1 MSNVQLI
8 FHDVA
13 FTYAASPAELFKSVS
28 FHVAAGW
35 TGVIGANG
43 SGKTTVLKL
52 ATGLLQ
58 PDSGGITRPALRL
71 YCPQRT
77 DDPPERTAEFIQ
89 DENRESRL
97 LKEKFEISDDFLMR
111 WQTLS
116 HGERKRLQLAVALW
130 FQPDLLAIDEPTNHL
145 DARGRDLIVAGLQTF
160 RGIGLLV
167 SHDRELLDRLCQT
180 CLLTSP
186 PAIVARP
193 GGATL
198 ALAAVEQEQMA
209 VQRQY
214 DLNKQSLNKVRQEA
228 ERRRR
233 EAQSADRKRSK
244 RHLDRKDRDGR
255 AKIDR
260 ARLTGKDGQAG
271 RLQRQLRGKLEKM
284 EAGLAEIKPEKS
296 FEMGIWLPSSRSQR
310 DFLLSLPA
318 AVFDLGGNKKLCCPD
333 LLVRPTDRI
342 AIMGPNGSGKS
353 TLVRHLLGCLHAD
366 EARITYLAQEIDGR
380 TSRAILQET
389 RALSG
394 GHLGRVMNIVSRL
407 GSRPER
413 LLASAEPS
421 PGEIRKLILAL
432 GMARE
437 PHIIIM
443 DEPTNHLDLPSIQC
457 LEQALADCPCAL
469 MLVSHDLVFLRRL
482 THSAWQVTPDRVR
495 RVFELKIASSF

>member
-1 MSNVQLI
+1 MSTVQVI
-8 FHDVA
+8 FHDVT
-13 FTYAASPAELFKSVS
+13 FTYAASPEELFTAVS
-28 FHVAAGW
+28 FHAGAGW

-43 SGKTTVLKL
+43 SGKSTLLKL

-58 PDSGGITRPALRL
+58 PDSGSITRPVLRL

-77 DDPPERTAEFIQ
+77 DDSPERAAEFIQ

-97 LKEKFEISDDFLMR
+97 LKEKLEISDDFLMR

-130 FQPDLLAIDEPTNHL
+130 VQPDLLAVDEPTNHL
-145 DARGRDLIVAGLQTF
+145 DAPARDLIVAGLQTF

-167 SHDRELLDRLCQT
+167 SHDRELLDRLCQA

-186 PAIVARP
+186 PAVLARP
-193 GGATL
+193 GGATR
-198 ALAAVEQEQMA
+198 ALATVEQEQQA

-214 DLNKQSLNKVRQEA
+214 DLNKQSLLKVRQEA
-228 ERRRR
+228 DRRRR
-233 EAQSADRKRSK
+233 EAESADRKLSK

-255 AKIDR
+255 AKIDG
-260 ARLTGKDGQAG
+260 ARLSGKDGQAG
-271 RLQRQLRGKLEKM
+271 RLYRQLQSRLEKM
-284 EAGLAEIKPEKS
+284 EAGLAEIKPQKS
-296 FEMGIWLPSSRSQR
+296 FELGIWLPSSRSQR

-318 AVFDLGGNKKLCCPD
+318 MVLELGGNKKLDCPD

-353 TLVRHLLGCLHAD
+353 TLVRHLLGRLHAD

-380 TSRAILQET
+380 TSRSILQEA
-389 RALSG
+389 RSLSG
-394 GHLGRVMNIVSRL
+394 QHLGRVMNIVSRL

-437 PHIIIM
+437 PHIIVM

-469 MLVSHDLVFLRRL
+469 ILVSHDLIFLRRL
-482 THSAWQVTPDRVR
+482 TQSAWQLTPERAERSFV
-495 RVFELKIASSF
+495 LKTRQ

>member
-1 MSNVQLI
+1 MSSVQLI
-8 FHDVA
+8 FHDVT
-13 FTYAASPAELFKSVS
+13 FTYAASPAELFKAVS
-28 FHVAAGW
+28 FHAGAGW

-43 SGKTTVLKL
+43 SGKSTLLKL
-52 ATGLLQ
+52 AAGLLQ
-58 PDSGGITRPALRL
+58 PDSGSISRPVLCL

-77 DDPPERTAEFIQ
+77 DDPPERAVEFIK

-97 LKEKFEISDDFLMR
+97 LKEKLEISDDFLMR

-116 HGERKRLQLAVALW
+116 HGERKRLQLAVALR
-130 FQPDLLAIDEPTNHL
+130 FNPDLLAVDEPTNHL
-145 DARGRDLIVAGLQTF
+145 DAQARDLIVAGLQTF

-180 CLLTSP
+180 CLLASP
-186 PAIVARP
+186 PAILARP

-198 ALAAVEQEQMA
+198 ALAAVEQEQEA

-214 DLNKQSLNKVRQEA
+214 DLNKHLLKKVRQEA
-228 ERRRR
+228 DRRRR
-233 EAQSADRKRSK
+233 EAQAADRKRSK
-244 RHLDRKDRDGR
+244 RHLERKDRDGR

-271 RLQRQLRGKLEKM
+271 RLQRQLRSRLEKM

-296 FEMGIWLPSSRSQR
+296 FELGIWLPSSRSQR

-318 AVFDLGGNKKLCCPD
+318 ADLDLGGNKKLCCPD
-333 LLVRPTDRI
+333 LLIRPTDRI
-342 AIMGPNGSGKS
+342 AITGPNGSGKS
-353 TLVRHLLGCLHAD
+353 TLVRHLLGRLHAD
-366 EARITYLAQEIDGR
+366 EDRITYLPQEIDGQ
-380 TSRAILQET
+380 TSRTILQK
-389 RALSG
+389 AQSLSG
-394 GHLGRVMNIVSRL
+394 PQLGRVMNIVSRL
-407 GSRPER
+407 GSRPQR

-457 LEQALADCPCAL
+457 LEQALADCPCAM
-469 MLVSHDLVFLRRL
+469 MLVSHDLYFLRQL
-482 THSAWQVTPDRVR
+482 TFSAWHLTSTRTKEEYV
-495 RVFELKIASSF
+495 LKTSHLS